1 MIFTCS
7 RDKAEYH
14 DPSEKT
20 SDRRHVYRSSIDRM
34 ARAAQARDRSA
45 SFDIVPRIFASVAS
59 HAVVYT
65 TMYQLRLRNY
75 PESSRI
81 KNSRDESSN
90 VSPGKSDCLRVAV
103 SHDSRQVSFKF
114 VKLLAP
120 KSLECKQSDF
130 KRIFNPW
137 LSVC

>member
-1 MIFTCS
+1 MIFTCP

-14 DPSEKT
+14 DPREKT

-34 ARAAQARDRSA
+34 AQAAQARDRSA
-45 SFDIVPRIFASVAS
+45 SFDIVPRIFANVAS

-90 VSPGKSDCLRVAV
+90 VSAGKPDRLRIVV
-103 SHDSRQVSFKF
+103 SHGS
-114 VKLLAP
+114 
-120 KSLECKQSDF
+120 C
-130 KRIFNPW
+130 
-137 LSVC
+137 

>member
-14 DPSEKT
+14 DPREKT

-34 ARAAQARDRSA
+34 AQAAQARDRSA
-45 SFDIVPRIFASVAS
+45 SFDIVPRIFANVAS

-65 TMYQLRLRNY
+65 TMYQLRLRNH

-81 KNSRDESSN
+81 KNNWDESSN
-90 VSPGKSDCLRVAV
+90 VCPGKSDRLRVVV
-103 SHDSRQVSFKF
+103 SHGS
-114 VKLLAP
+114 
-120 KSLECKQSDF
+120 C
-130 KRIFNPW
+130 
-137 LSVC
+137 